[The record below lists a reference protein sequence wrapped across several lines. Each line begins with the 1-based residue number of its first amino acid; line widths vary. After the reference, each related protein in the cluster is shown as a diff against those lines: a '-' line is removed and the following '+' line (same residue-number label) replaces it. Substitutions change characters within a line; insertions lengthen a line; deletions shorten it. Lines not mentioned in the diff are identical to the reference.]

1 MKKKVL
7 LQVMGAV
14 LVAGLM
20 AGCGGTNDTKK
31 EENTKTEAAAD
42 KADAKEETDSTEAED
57 TSEDSASTDSAEED
71 SAEADDTAAE
81 AESTGE
87 DSASSDSA
95 EEDSAEADDTVAEA
109 ESTGEDTA
117 GSDSTEAAGSSA
129 GTAAQTANS
138 DAYGEV
144 VSAAGWNITV
154 EDVEINSSL
163 ENVSVELGYTGVETS
178 DYKKEADAGKT
189 FCMIKLKIEKDGS
202 KETLDW
208 ANLKLTDSEGNEYSR
223 MDDEF
228 ITELGMTRMAGT
240 TLNFGS
246 NEGWIAFEIDEN
258 AEGLE
263 LSYPFEAE
271 EYHCAL

>member
-20 AGCGGTNDTKK
+20 AGCGGTNDTKT

-42 KADAKEETDSTEAED
+42 NADAKEETDSTEVED

-71 SAEADDTAAE
+71 SAEA
-81 AESTGE
+81 ESTGE
-87 DSASSDSA
+87 DSASSDSTEA
-95 EEDSAEADDTVAEA
+95 DSAEVV
-109 ESTGEDTA
+109 
-117 GSDSTEAAGSSA
+117 DSKETEAAGSSA

-228 ITELGMTRMAGT
+228 ISELGMTRMAGT

>member
-20 AGCGGTNDTKK
+20 AGCGGTNDTKT

-42 KADAKEETDSTEAED
+42 NADAKEETDSTEVED

-71 SAEADDTAAE
+71 SAEA
-81 AESTGE
+81 ESTGE
-87 DSASSDSA
+87 DSASSDSTEA
-95 EEDSAEADDTVAEA
+95 DSAEVAASKE
-109 ESTGEDTA
+109 
-117 GSDSTEAAGSSA
+117 TEAAGSSA

-228 ITELGMTRMAGT
+228 ISELGMTRMAGT

>member
-20 AGCGGTNDTKK
+20 AGCGGTNDTKT

-42 KADAKEETDSTEAED
+42 NADAKEEPDSTEAED
-57 TSEDSASTDSAEED
+57 TSEDSASSDSTEADSAEVAD
-71 SAEADDTAAE
+71 SKE
-81 AESTGE
+81 
-87 DSASSDSA
+87 
-95 EEDSAEADDTVAEA
+95 
-109 ESTGEDTA
+109 
-117 GSDSTEAAGSSA
+117 TEAAGSSA

-228 ITELGMTRMAGT
+228 ISELGMTRMVGT
-240 TLNFGS
+240 TLNVGS

>member
-1 MKKKVL
+1 M
-7 LQVMGAV
+7 
-14 LVAGLM
+14 
-20 AGCGGTNDTKK
+20 D
-31 EENTKTEAAAD
+31 
-42 KADAKEETDSTEAED
+42 
-57 TSEDSASTDSAEED
+57 
-71 SAEADDTAAE
+71 
-81 AESTGE
+81 
-87 DSASSDSA
+87 
-95 EEDSAEADDTVAEA
+95 
-109 ESTGEDTA
+109 
-117 GSDSTEAAGSSA
+117 
-129 GTAAQTANS
+129 
-138 DAYGEV
+138 
-144 VSAAGWNITV
+144 
-154 EDVEINSSL
+154 INYSL

>member
-71 SAEADDTAAE
+71 STEA
-81 AESTGE
+81 
-87 DSASSDSA
+87 DSASSDSTEA
-95 EEDSAEADDTVAEA
+95 DSAEVADSKE
-109 ESTGEDTA
+109 
-117 GSDSTEAAGSSA
+117 TEAAGSSA

-138 DAYGEV
+138 DAYDEV

-228 ITELGMTRMAGT
+228 ISELGMTRMAGT

>member
-20 AGCGGTNDTKK
+20 AGCGGTNDTKT

-42 KADAKEETDSTEAED
+42 NADAKEETDSTEAED

-81 AESTGE
+81 A
-87 DSASSDSA
+87 DSA
-95 EEDSAEADDTVAEA
+95 EVADSKE
-109 ESTGEDTA
+109 
-117 GSDSTEAAGSSA
+117 TEAAGSSA

-228 ITELGMTRMAGT
+228 ISELGMTRMAGT

>member
-57 TSEDSASTDSAEED
+57 TSEDSAS
-71 SAEADDTAAE
+71 
-81 AESTGE
+81 
-87 DSASSDSA
+87 
-95 EEDSAEADDTVAEA
+95 
-109 ESTGEDTA
+109 
-117 GSDSTEAAGSSA
+117 
-129 GTAAQTANS
+129 S

-202 KETLDW
+202 KENLDW

-228 ITELGMTRMAGT
+228 ISELGMTRMAGT

>member
-20 AGCGGTNDTKK
+20 AGCGGTNDTKT

-42 KADAKEETDSTEAED
+42 NADAKEEPDSTEAED

-71 SAEADDTAAE
+71 SAEA
-81 AESTGE
+81 ESTGE
-87 DSASSDSA
+87 DSASSDSTEA
-95 EEDSAEADDTVAEA
+95 DSAEVADSKE
-109 ESTGEDTA
+109 
-117 GSDSTEAAGSSA
+117 TEAAGSSA

-228 ITELGMTRMAGT
+228 ISELGMTRMAGT